1 MGHIPIHPASLANLL
16 LQLLILGVILTGF
29 VFARRE
35 RYTVHQWIMSS
46 GILLGALSFF
56 GWMLLSLIDNFDIVT
71 SEFSSP
77 GVQVTLLHAG
87 LGTLAGSAA
96 IFNILNVKRKLPKSL
111 RRNIRRT
118 MRFTFVIWILTFT
131 MGFAF
136 YFYYFIL

>member
-1 MGHIPIHPASLANLL
+1 MGHIPIHPISLVNLL
-16 LQLLILGVILTGF
+16 LQVFILGIIVTGF
-29 VFARRE
+29 FLARRE
-35 RYTVHQWIMSS
+35 RYTAHQWIMAS

-56 GWMLLSLIDNFDIVT
+56 AWMLLSLIGNFDVVT
-71 SEFSSP
+71 SEFYTP

-118 MRFTFVIWILTFT
+118 MRFTFAAWILTFT